1 MRAAAFISLCASLVL
16 LFPARLIAAG
26 AGTSTEEKTP
36 LDAADPFLW
45 LEEVDGARA
54 LEWVRSENARTS
66 GVLDHDPHFAVFY
79 QEALALSQ
87 AADRIPEPALLG
99 GRIYNHWQD
108 AQHAHGLWRQASFRD
123 YQRPAPAWTT
133 VLDLDAL
140 SAQEKA
146 NWFWSGADCLQPA
159 ERRCMLALSDGG
171 EDAVTERE
179 FDLRSAKFVP
189 GGFSLPRG
197 KQGLAWQ
204 DRDTLWVSREWSP
217 GELTASGYP
226 YVVKRLR
233 RGEPLGSAQ
242 ELFRGE
248 RSDVGVFP
256 RALQDDGGHQALFL
270 ERAVSFFETEYQLQ
284 TPAGLVRLGLPRKSN
299 LVGLIDGRLILEL
312 REDWQSAGGAKFA
325 QGSLVAI
332 DLAQVLAAPADPRP
346 ALVYAPA
353 PGHAYAQAAV
363 TRHHLLVTELDNVK
377 GRAYIYTPTGAQ
389 QWSQRAL
396 ALPDYASIDI
406 IDTDLH
412 SDRAFL
418 QVTGFLTPSKLWFA
432 DLASGELQ
440 GVKTLPARFDA
451 SRHVVEQLAAV
462 SKDGTRIPYFIVYPR
477 DARRDG
483 TTPTILTAYGG
494 FQVSETPYYS
504 AGTGKLWLERGGAFV
519 VANIRGGGEFGPA
532 WHEAGL
538 KTHRQCIY
546 DDFAAVAQDLIARG
560 FTSAARLGIRGGSN
574 GGLLMG
580 VEFNQRPEL
589 WGAVDIEVPLLDMLR
604 YEQIAAGASW
614 VGEYGSVAV
623 PEERAFLA
631 AISPY
636 QNLKAGVNYPEPLVW
651 STTKD
656 DRVGPQHARKFAARL
671 AQLGAPYLFYEVI
684 EGGHGAGATL
694 DEQSAMSARE
704 FTYFARKL
712 SLPLEAQGTT
722 GSPDLHSR

>member
-1 MRAAAFISLCASLVL
+1 MRSTALISLCAGLFLLAPPRLV
-16 LFPARLIAAG
+16 ADT
-26 AGTSTEEKTP
+26 AGTT
-36 LDAADPFLW
+36 DPFLW
-45 LEEVDGARA
+45 LEEVDGTRA
-54 LEWVRSENARTS
+54 LDWVRAENARTS
-66 GVLDHDPHFAVFY
+66 GVLDKDPHFAPFY
-79 QEALALSQ
+79 QEALAIAQ
-87 AADRIPEPALLG
+87 ATDRIPEPQFLG
-99 GRIYNHWQD
+99 GSIYNHWQD
-108 AQHAHGLWRQASFRD
+108 AQHAHGLWRRASFRD
-123 YQRPAPAWTT
+123 YQHPAPAWAT

-146 NWFWSGADCLQPA
+146 NWFWSGVDCQQPA

-204 DRDTLWVSREWSP
+204 DEDTLWVSREWSP

-233 RGEPLGSAQ
+233 RGEPLGGAQ
-242 ELFRGE
+242 ELYRGE

-256 RALQDDGGHQALFL
+256 LALQDAGGRHALII

-284 TPAGLVRLGLPRKSN
+284 TPAGLVRLALPRKAN
-299 LVGLIDGRLILEL
+299 VAGLIDGRLIIEL
-312 REDWQSAGGAKFA
+312 REDWPGAGGAKFA

-332 DLAQVLAAPADPRP
+332 DLAQALAAPAELRP
-346 ALVYAPA
+346 TLVYSPA
-353 PGHAYAQAAV
+353 ERHAFAQAAV

-377 GRAYIYTPTGAQ
+377 GRAYIYTPRPAQ

-406 IDTDLH
+406 IDADQH

-432 DLASGELQ
+432 DLASGKLES
-440 GVKTLPARFDA
+440 VKTLPARFDA
-451 SRHVVEQLAAV
+451 SHHTVEQLEAV
-462 SKDGTRIPYFIVYPR
+462 SKDGTRIPYFIVHPKE
-477 DARRDG
+477 APRDG

-494 FQVSETPYYS
+494 FQLSQTPYYS
-504 AGTGKLWLERGGAFV
+504 SSTGKLWMERGGALA

-546 DDFAAVAQDLIARG
+546 DDFAAVAEDLIARG
-560 FTSAARLGIRGGSN
+560 FTKASRLGIRGGSN

-604 YEQIAAGASW
+604 YEQIAAGSSW
-614 VGEYGSVAV
+614 VGEYGSVTV

-636 QNLKAGVNYPEPLVW
+636 QNLRADVKYPEPLV
-651 STTKD
+651 
-656 DRVGPQHARKFAARL
+656 
-671 AQLGAPYLFYEVI
+671 
-684 EGGHGAGATL
+684 
-694 DEQSAMSARE
+694 
-704 FTYFARKL
+704 
-712 SLPLEAQGTT
+712 
-722 GSPDLHSR
+722 